1 MMGRRTDPCGAP
13 SEEEPTVPTAT
24 WQRLDPARRE
34 RITTAAMTEF
44 GRHGYSAGSLNTV
57 ARDAGVAKGSL
68 FQYFDDKLDLFRYV
82 AETAAGRVRDALAP
96 WLGTL
101 PDGTTYHAFFCGGVL
116 AWVDYFAAHPL
127 ERGVVAATH
136 LEIDPEVR
144 AAVHEPARRLY
155 AAEIASLARQA
166 VARGDFGPGANPD
179 AFAALAAV
187 LLPHLAVAPF
197 EPGFEGPVPL
207 YGLEGEELHAR
218 VRELASGLYAGFGP
232 VDGAPS
238 QGR

>member
-1 MMGRRTDPCGAP
+1 M
-13 SEEEPTVPTAT
+13 PTTT

-57 ARDAGVAKGSL
+57 AREAGVAKGSL

-101 PDGTTYHAFFCGGVL
+101 PPDTTYHAFFCGGVL
-116 AWVDYFAAHPL
+116 AWVDYFATHPL
-127 ERGVVAATH
+127 ERGVIAATH

-144 AAVHEPARRLY
+144 TAVHAPARRLY
-155 AAEIASLARQA
+155 AAEVASLARQA
-166 VARGDFGPGANPD
+166 VERGDFRTDANPD
-179 AFAALAAV
+179 VFAALV
-187 LLPHLAVAPF
+187 SVQLPHLAVAPF

-207 YGLEGEELHAR
+207 YGLPHDELRSH
-218 VRELASGLYAGFGP
+218 VRELASCLYAGFGP
-232 VDGAPS
+232 VPA
-238 QGR
+238 